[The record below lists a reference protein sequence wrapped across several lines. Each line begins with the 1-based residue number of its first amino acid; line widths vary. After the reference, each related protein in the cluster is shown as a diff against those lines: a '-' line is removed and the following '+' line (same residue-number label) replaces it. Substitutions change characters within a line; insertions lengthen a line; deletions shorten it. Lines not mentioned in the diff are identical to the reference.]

1 MIDSRNQLRS
11 TELAKR
17 REIIFHIQV
26 DKQGY
31 FVRYFDP
38 SLILFDA
45 VSLELGICHT
55 KDFFSIVTLILL
67 RTNVCYRS
75 ISMLYYSKSARSNSY
90 CKPEGCKTFW
100 KKAKHTKNPHLR
112 NRGRCLHHE
121 LRFSKAQ
128 NQPSATWEVL

>member
-45 VSLELGICHT
+45 VSLELGICH
-55 KDFFSIVTLILL
+55 KGFFFNSHLNFATNELSVTEVL
-67 RTNVCYRS
+67 VCCTTPS
-75 ISMLYYSKSARSNSY
+75 QLGQIPAANLKN
-90 CKPEGCKTFW
+90 
-100 KKAKHTKNPHLR
+100 AKHFGKKQNTKNPHLR

-121 LRFSKAQ
+121 LRFRKVQ
-128 NQPSATWEVL
+128 N